1 MRSPL
6 RVGGANRRGLSTS
19 IAHGTVFLIRGVMRY
34 NTELTFY
41 STGGNLMTFT
51 LTQVRLLVTAF
62 EACYFFYRD
71 TLGFSVGYGSEK
83 EDYASFKTDNA
94 VVAIYKRP
102 LMAEVAGTDDLP
114 ATVESQ
120 DRVLLH
126 FQVDNVDETV
136 AQLRAKGMTIVAEP
150 TDRPTWG
157 SRTAHFRD
165 PDGTL
170 IEISQGL
177 G

>member
-1 MRSPL
+1 MD
-6 RVGGANRRGLSTS
+6 
-19 IAHGTVFLIRGVMRY
+19 
-34 NTELTFY
+34 
-41 STGGNLMTFT
+41 FT
-51 LTQVRLLVTAF
+51 LTQVRLLVTEY
-62 EACYFFYRD
+62 EACFFFYRD

-83 EDYASFKTDNA
+83 EDYASFQTQHA
-94 VVAIYKRP
+94 VVALYKRP
-102 LMAEVAGTDDLP
+102 LMAEVVGTANLP
-114 ATVESQ
+114 VTVASQ
-120 DRVLLH
+120 DRVVLH
-126 FQVDNVDETV
+126 FQVDNVDQTV
-136 AQLRAKGMTIVAEP
+136 AELRAKGVIIVQEP

>member
-1 MRSPL
+1 ME
-6 RVGGANRRGLSTS
+6 
-19 IAHGTVFLIRGVMRY
+19 FK
-34 NTELTFY
+34 
-41 STGGNLMTFT
+41 
-51 LTQVRLLVTAF
+51 LTQVRLLVTEY

-83 EDYASFKTDNA
+83 EDYASFQTHNA

-102 LMAEVAGTDDLP
+102 LMAEVVGRTDLP
-114 ATVESQ
+114 MKVECQ
-120 DRVLLH
+120 DRALLH
-126 FQVDNVDETV
+126 FQVDSVDQTV
-136 AQLRAKGMTIVAEP
+136 EQLRAKGVVIVVEP

-177 G
+177 A

>member
-1 MRSPL
+1 MME
-6 RVGGANRRGLSTS
+6 
-19 IAHGTVFLIRGVMRY
+19 FK
-34 NTELTFY
+34 
-41 STGGNLMTFT
+41 
-51 LTQVRLLVTAF
+51 LTQVRLLVTEY
-62 EACYFFYRD
+62 EACFFFYRD
-71 TLGFSVGYGSEK
+71 TLGFPVSYED
-83 EDYASFKTDNA
+83 EDYASFRTYNT

-102 LMAEVAGTDDLP
+102 LMGEVIGTSDLP
-114 ATVESQ
+114 LEVESQ

-126 FQVDNVDETV
+126 FQVDNVDQAVE
-136 AQLRAKGMTIVAEP
+136 QLRAKGVVIVQKP

-177 G
+177 V